1 MVSLSNWS
9 LHNLTHRREI
19 RSIASAFVGEIAAI
33 LHLIETHDVV
43 STLEKALDASD
54 SLVALPN
61 LTLPPFTIY
70 TADAAKL
77 GELPPPVPR
86 EIAYF
91 YAQIASIPDDLTRL
105 AAERVSEGSAGSRTE
120 RIQRVLTELNDA
132 LYLGDDI
139 LRELRLILSPKHQ
152 KSLTRA

>member
-1 MVSLSNWS
+1 MASLSDWS
-9 LHNLTHRREI
+9 LHNFTHRRQI
-19 RSIASAFVGEIAAI
+19 RSVASAFVGELAAI

-43 STLEKALDASD
+43 SMLEKALDASD

-77 GELPPPVPR
+77 GELPLPVPR

-91 YAQIASIPDDLTRL
+91 YAQIASIQDDLL
-105 AAERVSEGSAGSRTE
+105 GSRE
-120 RIQRVLTELNDA
+120 SLS
-132 LYLGDDI
+132 
-139 LRELRLILSPKHQ
+139 REAQPAVEPSEYGA
-152 KSLTRA
+152 SLPNSMTRSISAMIFFASSVRFFRRNIRNL